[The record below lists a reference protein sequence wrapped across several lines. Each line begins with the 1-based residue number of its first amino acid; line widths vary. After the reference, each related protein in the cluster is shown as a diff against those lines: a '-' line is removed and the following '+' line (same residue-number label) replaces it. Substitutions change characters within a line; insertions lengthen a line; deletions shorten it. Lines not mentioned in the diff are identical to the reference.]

1 MQYQLENNR
10 NTSTINMFRLELLKL
25 RKKTR
30 SWLGPILVFWL
41 IMLAYPLTVE
51 FLQDKLEIGFFSV
64 LWIAILISM
73 MLATEDIFTEDFND
87 GSLEQTLIKNLS
99 FSISIVTKI
108 FTYWLLIGL
117 PISILSFIFSLGT
130 TEDFSLSLS
139 IFPLAII
146 SSYIFLNLFV
156 LGNALSLNKGSVLGA
171 LVTMPLALPVLI
183 VLGKGLIA
191 IQLDINF
198 LSFIFLLLGSLSIII
213 VVIPV
218 VVSYVIKAHLE

>member
-1 MQYQLENNR
+1 
-10 NTSTINMFRLELLKL
+10 MFRLELLKL

-191 IQLDINF
+191 IQLEINF

>member
-1 MQYQLENNR
+1 MFKLE
-10 NTSTINMFRLELLKL
+10 FLKL

-73 MLATEDIFTEDFND
+73 MLATEDIFSEDYND

-99 FSISIVTKI
+99 FSFIVVIKI

-117 PISILSFIFSLGT
+117 PISILSFVFSLGT
-130 TEDFSLSLS
+130 SEDLSLSLS
-139 IFPLAII
+139 ILPLAII

-191 IQLDINF
+191 IQLDINY

-213 VVIPV
+213 VAIPI

>member
-1 MQYQLENNR
+1 MFKLE
-10 NTSTINMFRLELLKL
+10 FLKL

-51 FLQDKLEIGFFSV
+51 FLRDKLEIGFFSV

-73 MLATEDIFTEDFND
+73 MLATEDIFSEDYND
-87 GSLEQTLIKNLS
+87 GSLEQTLIKNPS
-99 FSISIVTKI
+99 FSIIIVTKI
-108 FTYWLLIGL
+108 FTHWLLIGL
-117 PISILSFIFSLGT
+117 PISILSFVFSLGT
-130 TEDFSLSLS
+130 TEDLSLSLL
-139 IFPLAII
+139 ILPLAII

-191 IQLDINF
+191 IQLDINYQN
-198 LSFIFLLLGSLSIII
+198 FIFLLLGSLSIII
-213 VVIPV
+213 VAIPI

>member
-1 MQYQLENNR
+1 MFKLE
-10 NTSTINMFRLELLKL
+10 FLKL

-73 MLATEDIFTEDFND
+73 MLATEDIFSEDYND

-99 FSISIVTKI
+99 FSFIVVIKI

-117 PISILSFIFSLGT
+117 PISILSFVFSLGT
-130 TEDFSLSLS
+130 SEDLSLSLS
-139 IFPLAII
+139 ILPLAII

-191 IQLDINF
+191 IQLDINYQ
-198 LSFIFLLLGSLSIII
+198 SFIFLLLGSLSIII
-213 VVIPV
+213 VAIPI
-218 VVSYVIKAHLE
+218 VVSYVIKTHLE

>member
-1 MQYQLENNR
+1 
-10 NTSTINMFRLELLKL
+10 MFRLELLKL

-99 FSISIVTKI
+99 
-108 FTYWLLIGL
+108 
-117 PISILSFIFSLGT
+117 
-130 TEDFSLSLS
+130 LSL
-139 IFPLAII
+139 IHI
-146 SSYIFLNLFV
+146 
-156 LGNALSLNKGSVLGA
+156 
-171 LVTMPLALPVLI
+171 
-183 VLGKGLIA
+183 
-191 IQLDINF
+191 
-198 LSFIFLLLGSLSIII
+198 
-213 VVIPV
+213 
-218 VVSYVIKAHLE
+218 

>member
-1 MQYQLENNR
+1 
-10 NTSTINMFRLELLKL
+10 MFRLELLKL